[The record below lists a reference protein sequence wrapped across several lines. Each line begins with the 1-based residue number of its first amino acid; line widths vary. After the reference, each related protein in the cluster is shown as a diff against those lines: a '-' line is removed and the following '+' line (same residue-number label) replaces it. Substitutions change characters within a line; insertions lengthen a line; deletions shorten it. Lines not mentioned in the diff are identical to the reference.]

1 MSPDMRGAMYNLAA
15 YGGDGNT
22 YTSLER
28 LHDEAELQEEK
39 VRLLMA
45 LSSFQ
50 DQELLQ
56 RTIDMAL
63 SGKVRSQDSVMLV
76 SLVASNPKNGREIAW
91 DYTKR
96 NWQELDR
103 RYGAGGFAMMRLV
116 QITGGFTT
124 PEARKE
130 VEEFFEEH
138 PTPSASRTIQ
148 QSLERIGLNIRWLE
162 QNRDGL
168 AEWFGR

>member
-1 MSPDMRGAMYNLAA
+1 MYNLAA
-15 YGGDGNT
+15 SGGDGNT

-28 LHDEAELQEEK
+28 LHDETDLQEEK

-45 LSSFQ
+45 LSSFH
-50 DQELLQ
+50 DEELLQ
-56 RTIDMAL
+56 RTIELTL

-76 SLVASNPKNGREIAW
+76 NFVASNLKNGREIAW
-91 DYTKR
+91 EYTKR
-96 NWQELDR
+96 NWEELDR

-124 PEARKE
+124 PAAREE
-130 VEEFFEEH
+130 VEDFFKEH

-162 QNRDGL
+162 QNRAGL
-168 AEWFGR
+168 AEWFGM

>member
-1 MSPDMRGAMYNLAA
+1 MRGAVYNLAA
-15 YGGDGNT
+15 SGGDGNT

-28 LHDEAELQEEK
+28 LHDESDLQEEK
-39 VRLLMA
+39 VRLLLA

-50 DQELLQ
+50 DEELLQ
-56 RTIDMAL
+56 RTIEMTL

-76 SLVASNPKNGREIAW
+76 NFVASNPKNGREIAW
-91 DYTKR
+91 EYTKR
-96 NWQELDR
+96 NWEELDR

-124 PEARKE
+124 PEAREE
-130 VEEFFEEH
+130 VEEFFKEH

-162 QNRDGL
+162 QNRVGL